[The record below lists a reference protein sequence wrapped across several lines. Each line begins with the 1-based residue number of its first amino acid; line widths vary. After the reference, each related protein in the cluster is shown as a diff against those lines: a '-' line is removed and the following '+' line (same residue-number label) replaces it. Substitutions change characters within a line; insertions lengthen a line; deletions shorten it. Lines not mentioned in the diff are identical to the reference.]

1 MTTTS
6 KTRGQGKSGYL
17 KETDNKQPSTN
28 SASLDATSGSREE
41 QVTREGEM
49 SLIQEMRR
57 FRDENSQGHKQTTK
71 TLERLEKTMTD
82 IKEQLGDHQQRI
94 GELEG
99 RVSAV
104 EDAGA
109 GQHRVIRYLL
119 QREKQLSAVC
129 DDMQNRLRRNNL
141 RIFQI
146 PEESEHGDVVAF
158 VKALLPKVLT
168 LPPNLNI
175 QIERAHRSLQSKP
188 TDPAAPPRS
197 IIVRFLDAGVKDIV
211 LQQAWSQGN
220 AVFQDRRIFFDQDY
234 SPELQK
240 KRAKIHAVV
249 KQLKQ
254 RGIQA
259 KCLYPARLKVKMDS
273 GEKTFS
279 SLTDAAD
286 TLREM
291 GVEVQC
297 GERER
302 IEEKLTGGWNISAKR
317 RRTNVLALADLRA
330 MVQEEDKDE

>member
-1 MTTTS
+1 MTTS
-6 KTRGQGKSGYL
+6 SRTRGQGKPGQL
-17 KETDNKQPSTN
+17 KETDNKPPSTN
-28 SASLDATSGSREE
+28 STSLDATSQEE
-41 QVTREGEM
+41 QVAREGEM
-49 SLIQEMRR
+49 SLIQEIRKLR
-57 FRDENSQGHKQTTK
+57 EENSQGHKRTTK
-71 TLERLEKTMTD
+71 TLERLEKTVID

-94 GELEG
+94 GELER
-99 RVSAV
+99 RVSDV
-104 EDAGA
+104 EDARA
-109 GQHRVIRYLL
+109 GQHRVIRYLF
-119 QREKQLSAVC
+119 QREKQLTAVC
-129 DDMQNRLRRNNL
+129 DDLQNRLRRKNL
-141 RIFQI
+141 RIFLI

-168 LPPNLNI
+168 LPPNLDI
-175 QIERAHRSLQSKP
+175 KIERAHRSLQSKP

-197 IIVRFLDAGVKDIV
+197 ITVRFLDAAVKDIV
-211 LQQAWSQGN
+211 LQQAWSQGK
-220 AVFQDRRIFFDQDY
+220 VMFQDKRIFFDQDY

-240 KRAKIHAVV
+240 KRAKVHAIV

-273 GEKTFS
+273 GEKTFP
-279 SLTDAAD
+279 SLTNAAD

-317 RRTNVLALADLRA
+317 RKTNMLAIADLKA
-330 MVQEEDKDE
+330 MIQEEDEDE